1 MRSPFPGMD
10 PYLESPTHWSDFH
23 PTFIQAIR
31 GELNGVL
38 PRGYVTRV
46 EEIVSL
52 IAPVSEIPDESMDVL
67 DVLVLQSPATVSA
80 ATRAGSSDS
89 TAGSAAVLE
98 PPAPVTLEAVKFLDE
113 RAEVIIKIVR
123 LPEQELVTV
132 VELLSPTNKYGGG
145 RAEYLQKR
153 REFLRLPV
161 NLVEFDLIR
170 AGPRLPFRTPFPA
183 GHYFG
188 LITRATDVERT
199 QAYGWTVRDP
209 WPTIPIPLRGP
220 DADVIVDL
228 AKAFGHTY
236 AVGRYGEL
244 IDYTEPAPRPAFSP
258 EDSRWIAE
266 TARAGADP
274 S

>member
-1 MRSPFPGMD
+1 MKSPFPGMD

-31 GELNGVL
+31 ATLNEVL
-38 PRGYVTRV
+38 PRSYVARV
-46 EEIVSL
+46 DEIVSL
-52 IAPVSEIPDESMDVL
+52 IAPVSEIPEESVHVP
-67 DVLVLQSPATVSA
+67 DVLVLQRSGAPPAPA
-80 ATRAGSSDS
+80 RAGGGG
-89 TAGSAAVLE
+89 TAAVLE
-98 PPAPVTLEAVKFLDE
+98 TPEPVTLEAVEFLGE
-113 RAEVIIKIVR
+113 RTEVIIKIVR
-123 LPEQELVTV
+123 LPEQQLVTV
-132 VELLSPTNKYGGG
+132 IELLSPTNKYGGG

-188 LITRATDVERT
+188 LVTRAADVGKT

-209 WPTIPIPLRGP
+209 WPRVPIPLREP
-220 DADVIVDL
+220 DADVIIDL
-228 AKAFGHTY
+228 AGAFARAY
-236 AVGRYGEL
+236 EVGRYGEL
-244 IDYTEPAPRPAFSP
+244 IDYGAPAPRPALP
-258 EDSRWIAE
+258 PPDAQWVAE
-266 TARAGADP
+266 ATRGGAKP